1 MTLFIFYV
9 LKVYVARY
17 FVKILEQKIN
27 VMELRVNEDVK
38 DTKQTCMMRCFEAL
52 SPGAWSKLMNNF
64 CTIMLSFQ
72 FYSEVMM
79 EM

>member
-17 FVKILEQKIN
+17 LVKILEQKIN

-52 SPGAWSKLMNNF
+52 SPGA
-64 CTIMLSFQ
+64 
-72 FYSEVMM
+72 
-79 EM
+79 